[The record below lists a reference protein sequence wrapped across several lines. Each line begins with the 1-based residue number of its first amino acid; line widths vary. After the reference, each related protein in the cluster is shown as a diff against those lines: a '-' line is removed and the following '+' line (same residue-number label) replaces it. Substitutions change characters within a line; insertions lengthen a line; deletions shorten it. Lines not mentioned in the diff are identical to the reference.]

1 MKKLNNYDLRMSS
14 GLVQRADVKAV
25 INEVIDRLNSS
36 HKVLKEMDVVPEDS
50 KELQIFNQSF
60 YTLDCIFAFLASC
73 GIFSSNTYSEY
84 LVELKSMELVN
95 LKKG

>member
-25 INEVIDRLNSS
+25 INEVIDCLNTS
-36 HKVLKEMDVVPEDS
+36 HKVIKEMEVIPEGCKD
-50 KELQIFNQSF
+50 LQIFNQSF

-73 GIFSSNTYSEY
+73 GIFSSNTYKEY
-84 LVELKSMELVN
+84 LEELKNMELDN
-95 LKKG
+95 L

>member
-36 HKVLKEMDVVPEDS
+36 HKVLKSMDVVPEDC

-73 GIFSSNTYSEY
+73 GIFSSNTYREY
-84 LVELKSMELVN
+84 LEELKSMELVN